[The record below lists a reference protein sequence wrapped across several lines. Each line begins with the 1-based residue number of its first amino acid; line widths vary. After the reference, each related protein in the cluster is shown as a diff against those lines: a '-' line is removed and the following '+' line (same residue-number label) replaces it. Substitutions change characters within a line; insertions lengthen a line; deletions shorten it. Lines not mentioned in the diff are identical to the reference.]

1 MTPRARALAA
11 LALCACGGTT
21 GTVQVELVVAPS
33 SHVLDAVQ
41 RLRLTLT
48 APRQVVEA
56 TRTAS
61 GFDLAIEL
69 DTTNAGGALI
79 VEGFDAADALIACG
93 QSPSFP
99 IAAIN
104 AQIAVYMAAPRT
116 IAAAPAALRAPR
128 SGLVATALT
137 YGAVIAGG
145 RDEAGAPAWTIAVYN
160 AFDHSLVEGIP
171 LPAARAGL
179 AIATG
184 SAGGVYLF
192 GGTDAGGASAG
203 TLWRFDTTVA
213 PNGSYSTISEQ
224 AMFARSGEQ
233 LVAIGSEHYLI
244 TGKPALELASGVLVM
259 RSDIAEL
266 PRAGATAQP
275 DATPT
280 AVFAGPSLVR
290 FRGDAFEPLAGAGR
304 TDATAVTL
312 PDGRVA
318 VLGGLDD
325 ASARDALVIDGATG
339 TVTTVTG
346 VLATPRARPAVAA
359 TKRHVIVAGGSD
371 PAGAPIQTAEVLDA
385 HTLTPVVTLAITTG
399 GFALALPNDQVLLG
413 GSTPASTLLELF
425 TPEPP

>member
-11 LALCACGGTT
+11 LALCACGETT

-61 GFDLAIEL
+61 GFDLALEL
-69 DTTNAGGALI
+69 DITNAGGALI

-128 SGLVATALT
+128 SGLVATPLT

-145 RDEAGAPAWTIAVYN
+145 RDATGAPATTIAVYN
-160 AFDHSLVEGIP
+160 AFDHSLIEGIP

-184 SAGGVYLF
+184 SSGGVYLF
-192 GGTDAGGASAG
+192 GGTDARGASAG

-213 PNGSYSTISEQ
+213 PNGAYSTISEQ
-224 AMFARSGEQ
+224 VMYARTGER
-233 LVAIGSEHYLI
+233 LVSLGGEHYLI
-244 TGKPALELASGVLVM
+244 TGKPALELASGVLSV
-259 RSDIAEL
+259 REDIAEL
-266 PRAGATAQP
+266 PPAGATALP

-318 VLGGLDD
+318 VLGGSDE
-325 ASARDALVIDGATG
+325 AARDALVIDGATG
-339 TVTTVTG
+339 AVTTVPG
-346 VLATPRARPAVAA
+346 VLVGPRARPAVAA
-359 TKRHVIVAGGSD
+359 TTRHVIVAGGSD

-385 HTLTPVVTLAITTG
+385 HTLTPVVTLAIATG